1 MSWWNQRLQMG
12 WAALVIGLSVLLSR
26 FMGLIR
32 DKAIAY
38 LFGATQESDIYFAAF
53 VIPDFI
59 NYLLAGAYFS
69 ITLIPLLSETFAR
82 DHDDG
87 WRLFSAV
94 LTWVAVGSTVLTG
107 TAMILA
113 PQLAM
118 VAAPG
123 LDLSARTQLI
133 HFLRI
138 ILPAQAAF
146 LPGACL
152 LALLYLRK
160 QFHVPALVPIIY
172 NGSIILVGMLFRRH
186 GMEGFCWGVVLGA
199 FAGNLLLPYLVLR
212 RSGDWLLRP
221 CWWHPGIKRF
231 LWLALPLMV
240 GQSIV
245 VLDEQMVRVFGS
257 LAGTGAISWLNY
269 ARRIMLVPVGIVAQ
283 AAGVASYP
291 FLAELAARK
300 DFRGFHRT
308 INETLRNTLTM
319 LIPLSLWM
327 MVVAQPTIVL
337 IFQQGHFGTEDT
349 ERTRWLLIILLGVVS
364 CWGWQQIV
372 GRAFYARQDTIT
384 PAVLGT
390 LATLAA
396 LPLYYFASRWWGATG
411 VALASAL
418 SISLYTVALSWR
430 WRRRFGG
437 EVFTGLA
444 KSVLQVLLLALTAGL
459 PAMSLATGC
468 RQGWPEHPYG
478 AALAAIAV
486 SGLVFGVAYVLLAN
500 WYVPELIRPFL
511 EKVGPLGRRLMRDQ

>member
-1 MSWWNQRLQMG
+1 MPWWNQRLQMG
-12 WAALVIGLSVLLSR
+12 WAALVMGLSVLLSR

-32 DKAIAY
+32 DKTIAY

-82 DHDDG
+82 DHEDG

-94 LTWVAVGSTVLTG
+94 LVWVATG
-107 TAMILA
+107 IIVFTGIAMILA
-113 PQLAM
+113 PQLAV

-123 LDLSARTQLI
+123 LDPPAWARLTT
-133 HFLRI
+133 FLRI

-172 NGSIILVGMLFRRH
+172 NGSIILVGVLLRGN
-186 GMEGFCWGVVLGA
+186 GMEGFCWGVLVGA
-199 FAGNLLLPYLVLR
+199 FAGNLLLPWLVLR
-212 RSGDWLLRP
+212 RSRDWRP
-221 CWWHPGIKRF
+221 CWTWWHPGIKRF
-231 LWLALPLMV
+231 LWLAVPLMV
-240 GQSIV
+240 GQSVV
-245 VLDEQMVRVFGS
+245 VLDEQMVRIFGS

-291 FLAELAARK
+291 FLADLAARK
-300 DFRGFHRT
+300 DFHGFHRT

-327 MVVAQPTIVL
+327 MVVAYPTIVL
-337 IFQQGHFGTEDT
+337 IFQQGHFGSDDT
-349 ERTRWLLIILLGVVS
+349 QHTMRLLIILLAVVS

-396 LPLYYFASRWWGATG
+396 LPLYYFASRWWGASG

-418 SISLYTVALSWR
+418 SIGIYTLALSWR
-430 WRRRFGG
+430 WRQRFGADA
-437 EVFTGLA
+437 FAGLA
-444 KSVLQVLLLALTAGL
+444 KGAVQVLIVALTAGL
-459 PAMSLATGC
+459 PAMSVTMACLQ
-468 RQGWPEHPYG
+468 RWPHHPYG
-478 AALAAIAV
+478 ASVTAIAA
-486 SGLVFGVAYVLLAN
+486 SGVVFALGFVLLAN
-500 WYVPELIRPFL
+500 WWMPQLIRPFL
-511 EKVGPLGRRLMRDQ
+511 EKAGPLGRRMMRD

>member
-69 ITLIPLLSETFAR
+69 ITLIPLLSETFGR
-82 DHDDG
+82 DHEDG

-94 LTWVAVGSTVLTG
+94 LTWVAVGSTVLTA

-199 FAGNLLLPYLVLR
+199 FAGNLLLP
-212 RSGDWLLRP
+212 
-221 CWWHPGIKRF
+221 
-231 LWLALPLMV
+231 
-240 GQSIV
+240 
-245 VLDEQMVRVFGS
+245 
-257 LAGTGAISWLNY
+257 
-269 ARRIMLVPVGIVAQ
+269 
-283 AAGVASYP
+283 
-291 FLAELAARK
+291 
-300 DFRGFHRT
+300 
-308 INETLRNTLTM
+308 
-319 LIPLSLWM
+319 
-327 MVVAQPTIVL
+327 
-337 IFQQGHFGTEDT
+337 
-349 ERTRWLLIILLGVVS
+349 
-364 CWGWQQIV
+364 
-372 GRAFYARQDTIT
+372 
-384 PAVLGT
+384 
-390 LATLAA
+390 
-396 LPLYYFASRWWGATG
+396 
-411 VALASAL
+411 
-418 SISLYTVALSWR
+418 
-430 WRRRFGG
+430 
-437 EVFTGLA
+437 
-444 KSVLQVLLLALTAGL
+444 
-459 PAMSLATGC
+459 
-468 RQGWPEHPYG
+468 
-478 AALAAIAV
+478 
-486 SGLVFGVAYVLLAN
+486 
-500 WYVPELIRPFL
+500 
-511 EKVGPLGRRLMRDQ
+511 